1 MRRLFLVAGLLA
13 TCGSALPAAAQ
24 VCGFVNAAGGAAIAI
39 NDDLAQGTGASWAI
53 QSELGVNLSRV
64 MLGGEVAQFKT
75 ASDRK
80 VKVFGAFFRVSS
92 FGSGSVRPYLVTGLG
107 AYRYS
112 AGGDS
117 RTSVGGSVGPGA
129 LFHVRETPFSF
140 LLEARFHTTFDR
152 QPGLNTQQFLAIMA
166 GGELHF

>member
-1 MRRLFLVAGLLA
+1 MRRSFVLAGLLA
-13 TCGSALPAAAQ
+13 TGVGITPAAAQ
-24 VCGFVNAAGGAAIAI
+24 VRGFVNAAGGAAIAI
-39 NDDLAQGTGASWAI
+39 NDDLSQGTGAGWAV
-53 QSELGVNLSRV
+53 QSEIGLNLSRV

-75 ASDRK
+75 ARDRK
-80 VKVFGAFFRVSS
+80 VKVFGAFFRVAS
-92 FGSGSVRPYLVTGLG
+92 FGSSRIRPYLVTGLG

-129 LFHVRETPFSF
+129 PFHLRDTPFSF

-166 GGELHF
+166 GGELRF